1 MDLCNFNFM
10 RNDERY
16 IAVKRMIQAGDITM
30 LHQCFKIIPKTIV
43 AEDLGEHKG
52 RFSKRLNAIKSITYE
67 DMQSLSSLFD
77 IEGNVLYNL
86 IDNQFRANEV
96 NKTSVSDSK
105 K

>member
-1 MDLCNFNFM
+1 M

-52 RFSKRLNAIKSITYE
+52 RFSTRLNTIKTITYE
-67 DMQSLSSLFD
+67 DMRSLSTLFD
-77 IEGNVLYNL
+77 IEANVLFSL
-86 IDNQFRANEV
+86 IDNQFRANAIS
-96 NKTSVSDSK
+96 NPHP
-105 K
+105 

>member
-1 MDLCNFNFM
+1 MNLCNFNSM

-30 LHQCFKIIPKTIV
+30 LHQCFRIIPKTVV

-52 RFSKRLNAIKSITYE
+52 RYSTRLNGIETITYR
-67 DMQSLSSLFD
+67 DMKNLSSLFE
-77 IEGNVLYNL
+77 IEVNMLINL
-86 IDNQFRANEV
+86 IENQARSNEA
-96 NKTSVSDSK
+96 NKTPLSNSK